1 MMVVVVM
8 MMVVV
13 LARFLDEEAGTGET
27 AADGFLGF
35 QDHLFGEL
43 KGNDGFLKKR
53 QGHAKVEQG
62 GAEHVATDAGGAVEM
77 EVGRH
82 GSRILKIQAGIEGGS
97 GEGGR
102 EEYGISDMGRRW
114 GKREATDYRL

>member
-1 MMVVVVM
+1 MDADWEIGGFVM

-13 LARFLDEEAGTGET
+13 CFLDEEAGTGET

-35 QDHLFGEL
+35 QDHLFREV
-43 KGNDGFLKKR
+43 KGLDGFLKKG

-77 EVGRH
+77 EMGRRH
-82 GSRILKIQAGIEGGS
+82 QIRILNKQAGIEGGCGLGDRGIRERE
-97 GEGGR
+97 GER
-102 EEYGISDMGRRW
+102 ERSR
-114 GKREATDYRL
+114 